1 MNIGGEVGSSSPS
14 IKVIMKDEFVDDVL
28 ALLKLLTARKGWNNE
43 ARLNQKK
50 LWALLES
57 KGYIDFTGS
66 YNDYIAS
73 AIGDSY
79 LYDVPMYK
87 RGYLSKFRGKRIRV
101 VCVASGPHRYR
112 AYMAGLVGDTPPDKL
127 ITKVQRKLSK
137 MT

>member
-1 MNIGGEVGSSSPS
+1 VNIGGEAGLSSSPS

-50 LWALLES
+50 LWALLDS
-57 KGYIDFTGS
+57 KDYITFTAGYS
-66 YNDYIAS
+66 DYIAS

-87 RGYLSKFRGKRIRV
+87 RGYLAKYRGKRVRV
-101 VCVASGPHRYR
+101 VCVASGSNRYR
-112 AYMAGLVGDTPPDKL
+112 DYMVGVVGDTPPDKL
-127 ITKVQRKLSK
+127 ITKVQRK
-137 MT
+137 

>member
-28 ALLKLLTARKGWNNE
+28 ALLRFLTARKGWNNE
-43 ARLNQKK
+43 AKLNQKK
-50 LWALLES
+50 LWTLLDS
-57 KGYIDFTGS
+57 KDYIYFTAGYS
-66 YNDYIAS
+66 DYIAS
-73 AIGDSY
+73 AIGDSF

-112 AYMAGLVGDTPPDKL
+112 AYMAGLVGETPPDKL
-127 ITKVQRKLSK
+127 ITKVRRK
-137 MT
+137 